1 MYDTQITLAGW
12 IGGEV
17 TLREVGEGRAVASFR
32 IACTPTRYRD
42 GEWVK
47 GTTSWHTVKVWNR
60 LARHV
65 ASSLHNG
72 DPVVVH
78 GRLVADVWDR
88 DGKPQTSWEVV
99 ATSVGNIPQL
109 IGAEQGLVVPTRD
122 PERLGRAI
130 ASMTKL
136 RDHLTRPPAAARTLD
151 DVLDELND
159 LYV

>member
-32 IACTPTRYRD
+32 MACTPTRYRD

-65 ASSLHNG
+65 AASLHNG

-78 GRLVADVWDR
+78 GRLVADVWER
-88 DGKPQTSWEVV
+88 EGKPQTSWEVV
-99 ATSVGNIPQL
+99 ATSVGHDLAHGTTSFTKPDVVE
-109 IGAEQGLVVPTRD
+109 APAPEVLVTP
-122 PERLGRAI
+122 
-130 ASMTKL
+130 
-136 RDHLTRPPAAARTLD
+136 HAA
-151 DVLDELND
+151 
-159 LYV
+159 